1 MNEEKE
7 REKREF
13 KRREGNE
20 RKAEEGKREKEGGKV
35 KVDTYKLVFINVA

>member
-1 MNEEKE
+1 MKRKR

-35 KVDTYKLVFINVA
+35 KVDT